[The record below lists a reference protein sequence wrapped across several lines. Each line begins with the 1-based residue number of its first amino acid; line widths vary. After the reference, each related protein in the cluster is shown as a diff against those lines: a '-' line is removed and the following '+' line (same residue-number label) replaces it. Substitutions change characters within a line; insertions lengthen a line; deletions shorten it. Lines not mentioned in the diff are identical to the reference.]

1 MYRAIAMGSITPLI
15 DEADTVWGTQ
25 KSERNE
31 DLRGLVNGGHRR
43 GSFVLR
49 VNNRKGGEVEKFE
62 TFAPVVLAGIG
73 DLPDTIVD
81 RSVVITMRRRL
92 HNEKVEP
99 FRMRKAE
106 AETEPLKEKI
116 EQWVNAHGVT
126 LSEIE
131 TVLPD
136 GIEDRAADVWEP
148 LVIIGDQAGEKWS
161 QRLRLAAKVLN
172 AQRVDADESL
182 GIKLLK
188 DCQSVFENSERLTT
202 SVLLKRLTSLE
213 ESQWSDLYGKCLSAL
228 GLSKMLSQFDIKP
241 DTHRFGEKSLR
252 GYLREN
258 FMDAW
263 DRYLEP
269 PIPPI
274 DPQHPQQVQQGGLLP
289 PSTAIPED
297 SKPSECNDDTQN
309 NLHTEDPFSGQLF
322 PQTPPSAHRDKA

>member
-1 MYRAIAMGSITPLI
+1 MYRAISMEPITPLI

-73 DLPDTIVD
+73 DLPDTILD

-92 HNEKVEP
+92 HNEKVES

-106 AETEPLKEKI
+106 AETEPLKTKI
-116 EQWVNAHGVT
+116 EEWVNSHGVT

-131 TVLPD
+131 PSLPD

-148 LVIIGDQAGEKWS
+148 LVIIGDQAGEIWS

-172 AQRVDADESL
+172 ALRVDADESF
-182 GIKLLK
+182 GVKLLK
-188 DCQSVFENSERLTT
+188 DCQSVFENAERLTT
-202 SVLLKRLTSLE
+202 SDLLNRLTSLE
-213 ESQWSDLYGKCLSAL
+213 ESPWSDLYGKCLTAL
-228 GLSKMLSQFDIKP
+228 GLSKRLAQFGIKP
-241 DTHRFGEKSLR
+241 GTHRFGERTVR
-252 GYLREN
+252 GYLRSD
-258 FMDAW
+258 FKDAW
-263 DRYLEP
+263 DRYLENTVTP
-269 PIPPI
+269 EAVK
-274 DPQHPQQVQQGGLLP
+274 HPQQAQQNEVANAP
-289 PSTAIPED
+289 DES
-297 SKPSECNDDTQN
+297 
-309 NLHTEDPFSGQLF
+309 F
-322 PQTPPSAHRDKA
+322 